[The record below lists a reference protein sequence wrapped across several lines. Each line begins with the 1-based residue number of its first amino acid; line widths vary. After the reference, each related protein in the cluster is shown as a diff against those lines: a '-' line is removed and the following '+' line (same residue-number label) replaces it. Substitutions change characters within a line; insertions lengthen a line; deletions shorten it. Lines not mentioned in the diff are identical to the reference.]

1 MSVIHITK
9 NNFDSIVKQNEKPVL
24 VDFWAPWCGPCQM
37 LGPIIEELA
46 AERDDVIVG
55 KVNVDEEMELAKQF
69 RIVSI
74 PTVILL
80 KNGEKVATSI
90 GYKPKEDLLKTFL
103 NFQINQFHV
112 FQKTKKRSLKNVL
125 IGNMIMLYQQKFLQY

>member
-9 NNFDSIVKQNEKPVL
+9 DTFDSIVKQNDKPVL

-37 LGPIIEELA
+37 VGPIIEEIA
-46 AERDDVIVG
+46 AERDDIIVG
-55 KVNVDEEMELAKQF
+55 KINVDEEMELAKSF

-74 PTVILL
+74 PTIIVL

-90 GYKPKEDLLKTFL
+90 GYKPKEDILKLL
-103 NFQINQFHV
+103 
-112 FQKTKKRSLKNVL
+112 
-125 IGNMIMLYQQKFLQY
+125 